1 MTGGTWF
8 RARHTKRDAR
18 HPALLYKAFSGPV
31 WSSPHSLF
39 STPFQTG
46 LPALV
51 LAMNTLDISTLTLHD
66 PRPRPP
72 PAPPPISDDIMHAT
86 DDRYMVKLRN
96 YAKSIPY
103 AIEPNSRMQ
112 EMLDF
117 ILLRLTQCVEAKD
130 YDPGLLQ
137 WDSMLT

>member
-1 MTGGTWF
+1 
-8 RARHTKRDAR
+8 
-18 HPALLYKAFSGPV
+18 
-31 WSSPHSLF
+31 
-39 STPFQTG
+39 
-46 LPALV
+46 
-51 LAMNTLDISTLTLHD
+51 MNTLDISTLALHD

-103 AIEPNSRMQ
+103 SIEPNSKMQ
-112 EMLDF
+112 AMLDF
-117 ILLRLTQCVEAKD
+117 ILLRLAQSVEAKD

>member
-1 MTGGTWF
+1 
-8 RARHTKRDAR
+8 
-18 HPALLYKAFSGPV
+18 
-31 WSSPHSLF
+31 
-39 STPFQTG
+39 
-46 LPALV
+46 
-51 LAMNTLDISTLTLHD
+51 MNTLDISNLTLQD
-66 PRPRPP
+66 PGSRPP
-72 PAPPPISDDIMHAT
+72 PAPPPVPDDIMHAT

-103 AIEPNSRMQ
+103 FIESNSRMQ